1 MSMATRFG
9 QIRSGLPSAVTSF
22 VGRDTELA
30 DVRRLL
36 DEVRLVTLIGPGG
49 VGKSRIALRAAG
61 DRSGEY
67 PDGVCL
73 AELSGLQQG
82 ELLPQTL
89 ADLLGIRD
97 PGDPLAAVVDH
108 LSTRRMLMVLDTCE
122 HLVDEC
128 ALLVDLILRETPH
141 VQVLATSRQPLEV
154 PGEHTLTVPPLDVES
169 GDAALLFTQ
178 RAAAIVPGFRITDD
192 NRDDVQALCRRLDG
206 IPLAIELATVRLRAI
221 PLDQLA
227 ARLEDR
233 FRVLTGG
240 RRTALPRHQTLR
252 TAIGWSHELCSPEE
266 RLVWARLSVFAGTFD
281 LSAAEK
287 VTAGG
292 DIYQEEVIELLI
304 SLVDK
309 SIVLRVDAPSGVR
322 YRLLDTM
329 REYGAEWLERTGEQ
343 EATSN
348 RHLAHYAETAAAF
361 ERTAYT
367 DRQVDEVQQLA
378 RDWANVRTALE
389 RAHGAGQGDPVEALR
404 LTVRLVPYWL
414 CTSRFSEGR
423 LWLQRSL
430 ERVGRPL
437 PERAEALA
445 HHAHLSFVQGDRPA
459 AQDAV
464 RQALDLAGRLGDDRL
479 LGYAH
484 QVAGLGHL
492 LAGQDAEADGH
503 FARSRELT
511 LRSGYELGIGFVHMH
526 DAMIAA
532 FTGDSERAMAADR
545 AYRKEFGAS
554 GESFFRSFIQ
564 EFIGLALWVQGRP
577 AECGPVIRRAIRL
590 KAEQDEAD
598 GIATCLEVL
607 AWEAA
612 AAGRPVRAAWLLGA
626 ADAYFR
632 AGDVILMWGRE
643 SLGRDHQRIVAQVTE
658 QLGQARFS
666 ELFRQ
671 GMELD
676 DELAVTLAAEDAEEP
691 LPEQPAGPGGPA
703 GADALTRR
711 EREIAELI
719 GTGMSNR
726 EIAEQLV
733 ISKRTAD
740 SHVEH
745 ILNKLGCSRRG
756 QIAAFLGSAPATAAA
771 PAAEGALPR
780 PPAPRTPA
788 EESDASAAGGGAR

>member
-1 MSMATRFG
+1 MATRFG
-9 QIRSGLPSAVTSF
+9 QNRSGLPSAVTSF
-22 VGRDTELA
+22 VGRTTELG

-36 DEVRLVTLIGPGG
+36 NEVRLVTLIGPGG

-61 DRSGEY
+61 DRAAEY
-67 PDGVCL
+67 PDGICL

-82 ELLPQTL
+82 DLLPRTL

-97 PGDPLAAVVDH
+97 PGDPLGAVVDH
-108 LSTRRMLMVLDTCE
+108 LSSRRMLVVLDTCE

-128 ALLVDLILRETPH
+128 ALLVDLILRETPD
-141 VQVLATSRQPLEV
+141 VQVLATSRQPLDV
-154 PGEHTLTVPPLDVES
+154 PGEHTLTIPPLDVES
-169 GDAALLFTQ
+169 GDAAQLFTQ
-178 RAAAIVPGFRITDD
+178 RAAAVVPGFRITDD
-192 NRDDVQALCRRLDG
+192 NRDDIQALCHRLDG

-221 PLDQLA
+221 PLEQLA

-266 RLVWARLSVFAGTFD
+266 RLVWSRLSVFAGTFD
-281 LSAAEK
+281 LAAAEK

-292 DIYQEEVIELLI
+292 DIREEEVIEHLI

-343 EATSN
+343 EATRN
-348 RHLAHYAETAAAF
+348 RHLARYTDAADGFA
-361 ERTAYT
+361 RAAYT
-367 DRQVDEVQQLA
+367 DRQVDEVQALA

-389 RAHGAGQGDPVEALR
+389 RAHGAGHAAPVEALR
-404 LTVRLVPYWL
+404 LTVNLVPYWL

-423 LWLQRSL
+423 LWLHRSL
-430 ERVGRPL
+430 ERVGDPV

-445 HHAHLSFVQGDRPA
+445 HYAHLSFVQGDRPA
-459 AQDAV
+459 ADDAI
-464 RQALDLAGRLGDDRL
+464 RQALDLASGLGDDRL
-479 LGYAH
+479 HGYAL
-484 QVAGLGHL
+484 QVAGVGLM
-492 LAGQDAEADGH
+492 LAGQDAEADAH
-503 FARSRELT
+503 YARARAL
-511 LRSGYELGIGFVHMH
+511 LLDSGYALGTGFVHMH
-526 DAMIAA
+526 DAMIAGL
-532 FTGDSERAMAADR
+532 TGDPERALAADR
-545 AYRKEFGAS
+545 AYRKEFGS
-554 GESFFRSFIQ
+554 TGEAFFRSFIQ
-564 EFIGLALWVQGRP
+564 EFIGLALWVDGRH

-590 KAEQDEAD
+590 KADQDEAD
-598 GIATCLEVL
+598 GMATCLEIL

-612 AAGRPVRAAWLLGA
+612 ASGRPVRAAWLLGA

-632 AGDVILMWGRE
+632 AGDVILMWGRP
-643 SLGRDHQRIVAQVTE
+643 SLARDHQRVVAQVTE

-671 GMELD
+671 GTELD

-691 LPEQPAGPGGPA
+691 VPERPAGPGAPA
-703 GADALTRR
+703 GLDALTRR
-711 EREIAELI
+711 EREIAELVA
-719 GTGMSNR
+719 TGMSNR

-745 ILNKLGCSRRG
+745 ILTKLGCSRRG
-756 QIAAFLGSAPATAAA
+756 QIAAVLDTTSPASPAPADSG
-771 PAAEGALPR
+771 PVPVPVQG
-780 PPAPRTPA
+780 TPDL
-788 EESDASAAGGGAR
+788 ERKEAR